1 MQINKLQ
8 VIHILDNLEK
18 GGKEKNVLDICR
30 NINDRNFKC
39 LILCLYYTDREE
51 YYLYNPNIKVVGLNL
66 IKKKSVFLQIIFNF
80 IQLPKIFKA
89 LKRYNPEI
97 VHTHTFFYSILPVL
111 TSILFLKKT
120 KHFHTIHTGG
130 MHYLNLTI
138 NHAIKL
144 NVEKFFYILLKTRL
158 IAISRILESSISNL
172 FPRSIVNLVQN
183 GISIEEKRNSFM
195 LNEANTC
202 FAGVYVARMVDGKNH
217 ITILKALAELKKTD
231 IPFKFTFIGSG
242 PLINELLIIT
252 EKLSLSD
259 NLEFTGD
266 LSDVRTKLKEF
277 HFGIFSSEYEGFSL
291 ALIEMMAEGFPVLV
305 SNAPT
310 ILDMGINENN
320 SILFNTLDYIDL
332 KNKILDLFY
341 DQGKQIIFGESA
353 RSFAEQFTIHN
364 MIDQLEQS
372 YLS

>member
-1 MQINKLQ
+1 MTNKQLK
-8 VIHILDNLEK
+8 VIHILDNLGT
-18 GGKEKNVLDICR
+18 GGKEKNVIDICNKLDAR
-30 NINDRNFKC
+30 KFKVI
-39 LILCLYYTDREE
+39 ILCLYSNEQKE
-51 YYLYNPNIKVVGLNL
+51 YVPLKNIEVYRINL
-66 IKKKSVFLQIIFNF
+66 KQCDSVFLQIISNF
-80 IQLPKIFKA
+80 IHLPKILKV
-89 LKRYNPEI
+89 LKRHNPEI

-111 TSILFLKKT
+111 MSILFLKKT

-130 MHYLNLTI
+130 MHYLNLTN

-144 NVEKFFYILLKTRL
+144 KVEKFFYFLLKTRL
-158 IAISRILESSISNL
+158 IAISRILELRISNL
-172 FPRSIVNLVQN
+172 FPRSKVNLVQN
-183 GISIEEKRNSFM
+183 GISIDEKRKSLM
-195 LNEANTC
+195 SNEAKTC

-231 IPFKFTFIGSG
+231 MPFKFTFIGSG
-242 PLINELLIIT
+242 PLINELITIT

-259 NLEFTGD
+259 NIEFTGD

-310 ILDMGINENN
+310 ILDMGVNENN

-341 DQGKQIIFGESA
+341 DQGKQKLFGESA
-353 RSFAEQFTIHN
+353 RCFAEQFTIHN